1 MTRLNWLLM
10 LAALTLLACP
20 PPVDLPDGGNTIVV
34 PKGGSGTFIREACSL
49 IVPAGAFD
57 DETVITVTRTTS
69 GIPPVPDR
77 TRVSDGC
84 RLSPAS
90 LTSKVAL
97 TVIMTWDA
105 GAVPPGVDVQSLDLR
120 RQQGSEAYAQLPGT
134 QVSLADAIIPF
145 DRVTAQTDKLGVF
158 WVTSP
163 SQPNID
169 RVELSPSTL
178 DLNVGDTGQLTAR
191 VVAPNGTTVTVPV
204 EWSAAPPR
212 VASVDENG
220 LVTALDPGTATIT
233 VTIPDTN
240 PPQTATA
247 KVSVRGDTVGPVAFE
262 SDNAF
267 PTNSDLHGGAFSP
280 LGAVYAGGNG
290 TVLLETPGGQWS
302 RVASFP
308 LVTFNAV
315 GGTTMDNAVAV
326 GQWLTPQGPVGL
338 LVELK
343 NGAPT
348 SRTFSTLQLTDLRQ
362 LWFDGSSGLALGNGA
377 DNNALF
383 YRDGGWQL
391 DAPPSWQDTLSMLG
405 DGAGDFT
412 VVTNLGSIY
421 RWNAQTRVWD
431 SIYDQQLAVQLDAAQ
446 VMTPGGEAYAA
457 GGSRFWHFDGS
468 VWASENL
475 PASPAFSRITA
486 LSVFDGYVFVAGE
499 GAAPV
504 TGRGLLLMRALT
516 DTTWTSFELRG
527 QQVPQ
532 RFFSQGTDARLVGTL
547 GAVWKWTSASHS
559 FAEVSHGFQ
568 GDVVGLALT
577 AGELYAAV
585 NECVDARCTSRSG
598 AVMHRNGAGYAPLG
612 TFPSAAPVVAIAA
625 RGDAELVVSTTSA
638 LHRWNGADW
647 STSAFHDPDG
657 GVTSPG
663 TLRALAWCGGQL
675 FAAGDQGDLYVG
687 SSTSLDYRATVSG
700 GLPIA
705 SLSCA
710 HGELWAAGTQ
720 VLATSADGF
729 SWEAKSDPAV
739 DSDWR
744 AVWSP
749 GAGEAITFGDR
760 LFGGYWDT
768 TTLSKLNADSYVSID
783 VGTALWGDQIDN
795 LYLTGYARP
804 ELDAVGFLQ
813 RYDGISWRL
822 VDPGSDKRGN
832 ALAGRSTNEIWL
844 GTNGGGVLKAIAP

>member
-1 MTRLNWLLM
+1 MTRLNWLLL
-10 LAALTLLACP
+10 LAAMTLLACP

-90 LTSKVAL
+90 LTSKVPL
-97 TVIMTWDA
+97 TIFMTWDA
-105 GAVPPGVDVQSLDLR
+105 GAVPPGVDVQTLDLR

-134 QVSLADAIIPF
+134 RVSLADAIIPI
-145 DRVTAQTDKLGVF
+145 DRVEAKTDKLGVF

-163 SQPNID
+163 SQPNVD
-169 RVELSPSTL
+169 HVELSPSTL
-178 DLNVGDTGQLTAR
+178 NLAVGETGQLTAR
-191 VVAPNGTTVTVPV
+191 VVAPDGSTVDVPV
-204 EWSAAPPR
+204 VWSVAPPR
-212 VASVDENG
+212 VASVDETG
-220 LVTALDPGTATIT
+220 LVTALDPGTATVT

-247 KVSVRGDTVGPVAFE
+247 TVSVRGDTVGPVSFE
-262 SDNAF
+262 SENAF

-315 GGTTMDNAVAV
+315 AGTTLDNAVAV
-326 GQWLTPQGPVGL
+326 GQLLTPQGPLGL

-348 SRTFSTLQLTDLRQ
+348 SRTFTTLQLSNLRQ
-362 LWFDGSSGLALGNGA
+362 LWFDGTSGLALGAGA

-383 YRDGGWQL
+383 YRDGGWVL
-391 DAPPSWQDTLSMLG
+391 DAPPSWQDVLSVEG
-405 DGAGDFT
+405 DGAGNFT

-421 RWNAQTRVWD
+421 RWNAQTLVWD

-446 VMTPGGEAYAA
+446 VVTPDGEAYAA
-457 GGSRFWHFDGS
+457 GASRFWHFNGTA
-468 VWASENL
+468 WQSENL
-475 PASPAFSRITA
+475 PASPKLSRITA
-486 LSVFDGYVFVAGE
+486 MSVFDGYVFVAGE
-499 GAAPV
+499 ATAPV
-504 TGRGLLLMRALT
+504 NGRGVVLLRALG

-532 RFFSQGTDARLVGTL
+532 RFFSSGTDARLVGTL
-547 GAVWKWTSASHS
+547 GAVWKWNSASHS

-568 GDVVGLALT
+568 GDVVDLALT
-577 AGELYAAV
+577 DTDTFAAV
-585 NECVDARCTSRSG
+585 NECVDALCTARKG
-598 AVMHRNGAGYAPLG
+598 VVMHRSGSTWAPLG
-612 TFPSAAPVVAIAA
+612 AFPAPDPALAIAA
-625 RGDAELVVSTTSA
+625 RSASEVIVSTTTA
-638 LHRWNGADW
+638 VYAWNGASWTTAPVDNQKGALRDLQW
-647 STSAFHDPDG
+647 CSDGQLWAVGDSAAVYSG
-657 GVTSPG
+657 NTV
-663 TLRALAWCGGQL
+663 ALA
-675 FAAGDQGDLYVG
+675 
-687 SSTSLDYRATVSG
+687 YRATVDG
-700 GLPIA
+700 AGNLY
-705 SLSCA
+705 SLTCE
-710 HGELWAAGTQ
+710 HGEFWAAGTNT
-720 VLATSADGF
+720 LAVGNGT
-729 SWEAKSDPAV
+729 SWELKSNPDV

-749 GAGEAITFGDR
+749 GVGEALTFGDR
-760 LFGGYWDT
+760 LFGGYWDAT
-768 TTLSKLNADSYVSID
+768 ALNKLNADGRVSID

-795 LYLTGYARP
+795 LYLTGFARP
-804 ELDAVGFLQ
+804 EFNAVGFLQ
-813 RYDGISWRL
+813 RYDGISWTV

-844 GTNGGGVLKAIAP
+844 GTNGGGVLKSIAP